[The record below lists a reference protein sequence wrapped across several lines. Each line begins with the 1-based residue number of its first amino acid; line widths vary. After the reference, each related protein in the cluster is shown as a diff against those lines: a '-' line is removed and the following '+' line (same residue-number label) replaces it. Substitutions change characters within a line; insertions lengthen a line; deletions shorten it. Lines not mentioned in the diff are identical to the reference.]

1 MSESKRIRGITR
13 GLGRAVGRLAG
24 GMPRG
29 HAGNVG
35 RDSIRAARFGAGGRA
50 RLAAV
55 LAATVVCGAVSVGAA
70 PVAAAKPNPDD
81 YYPPTIHRLSEKQV
95 ETMKSNLELVDNA
108 CDLIPLPYIPSL
120 ACRNGKEMADVVN
133 KAYFRDTGLIG
144 KYYIHKGITSLNYYE
159 WEVAKPPATAPAGRV
174 GSGLGI

>member
-1 MSESKRIRGITR
+1 MGASKRIRGITR
-13 GLGRAVGRLAG
+13 GLGG
-24 GMPRG
+24 
-29 HAGNVG
+29 
-35 RDSIRAARFGAGGRA
+35 A
-50 RLAAV
+50 RLVAV

-81 YYPPTIHRLSEKQV
+81 YYPPIIHRLSEKQV
-95 ETMKSNLELVDNA
+95 ETMKSNLELVANA

-120 ACRNGKEMADVVN
+120 ACRNGKEMEDAVN
-133 KAYFRDTGLIG
+133 KAYYRDTGLIG

-159 WEVAKPPATAPAGRV
+159 WEVAKPPAPAGRA